1 MSATQGVE
9 SDDMSAG
16 SVLGATLAGKGST
29 TAVDLIADLCRR
41 AWGIEGAFTRLASA
55 SDEVL
60 RIDGADG
67 RRYVLRLTSPR
78 ESPLVT
84 DFQTRALLHLND
96 VGGALPV
103 PRLIHTLDDRPML
116 RPDWPGTLPP
126 TARLSTWLDGT
137 SLHQTPRSLAQ
148 AGALGVT
155 LARLG
160 QALAGFDHPAAE
172 HELDW
177 DLRRTGQLAPLLREI
192 SAREGR
198 ALTERAMQRFQ
209 DRVAPRLVSM
219 RRQVIHNDLN
229 PHNVLVSEH
238 LPERITGIVD
248 FGDLVKTVLVA
259 DVAIAAAYLVSSGD
273 EPLRL
278 AEQLVTA
285 YHDVQ
290 PLTVNE
296 IELLVPLMEARHLMT
311 IAITEWRAA
320 RNPEN
325 RASITKNTGQ
335 AWHALRV
342 LDQISQERA
351 TARLLAACNEGI

>member
-1 MSATQGVE
+1 MSE
-9 SDDMSAG
+9 R
-16 SVLGATLAGKGST
+16 SVLGATLAAKGST
-29 TAVDLIADLCRR
+29 TPVELIADLCRD
-41 AWGIEGAFTRLASA
+41 AWGIEGAFTRLPSA

-60 RIDGADG
+60 RVDGADG
-67 RRYVLRLTSPR
+67 RRYVLRLTSPW
-78 ESPLVT
+78 ESPRVT

-96 VGGALPV
+96 AGVAVPV
-103 PRLIHTLDDRPML
+103 PRLIPTLDGRPML
-116 RPDWPGTLPP
+116 RPDWPGSAIPA
-126 TARLSTWLDGT
+126 ARLSTWLDGI
-137 SLHQTPRSLAQ
+137 SLQQTPRSLAQ

-160 QALAGFDHPAAE
+160 QALAGFGHAAAE

-177 DLRRTGQLAPLLREI
+177 DLRRTGRLAPLLREI
-192 SAREGR
+192 ADPEDR
-198 ALTERAMQRFQ
+198 ALAERAMQRFL
-209 DRVAPRLVSM
+209 DRVAPRLESL

-238 LPERITGIVD
+238 SPDRITGIVD

-259 DVAIAAAYLVSSGD
+259 DVAIAAAYLVACGD
-273 EPLRL
+273 EPLLL
-278 AEQLVTA
+278 AEHLVTA

-290 PLTVNE
+290 PLTADE

-320 RNPEN
+320 RNPGN

-335 AWHALRV
+335 AWRALRV
-342 LDQISQERA
+342 FAGISQERA
-351 TARLLAACNEGI
+351 AARLLMACNKGI